1 MKLQQMLCVCLA
13 IALPIFAHAEIY
25 KWKEKNGTVR
35 YSDTPPPSTS
45 IKVDRIGNTG
55 KDTLVKPR
63 PSTVEAEDVAQPVS
77 NQNKALPKEIKDP
90 VIDPE
95 VEAARERAKKAEF
108 DKKNNQAK
116 AEEEKV
122 NQQNCQAA
130 KSRYQTYSQ
139 GGRILSVNEKGER
152 VFLGDEELAANKAKA
167 QAEVNQYCK

>member
-1 MKLQQMLCVCLA
+1 MKLQQMLCVCLV

-63 PSTVEAEDVAQPVS
+63 PSTDEAEDVAQPVS

-122 NQQNCQAA
+122 NQQNCQSA
-130 KSRYQTYSQ
+130 KANYQNYSQ
-139 GGRILSVNEKGER
+139 GGRISTVDEKGER
-152 VFLGDEELAANKAKA
+152 KFLTDQDLAAGKEKA
-167 QAEVNQYCK
+167 QAEISKYCK